1 MQNIYFS
8 SWLIF
13 IAVIVFIIGSDLLK
27 RESKIKKLFRNEM
40 TNDVSWQDI
49 ARKIGPFIAL
59 WIPIFNLKQ
68 LKENLDWAGKPYNL
82 NEEGF
87 IGTKILLLAIGL
99 FVGVFF
105 ITLEIPIIIAFLLS
119 LLLYFLPDALLRGA
133 IEKRQK
139 VIYKDLPNMVGLL
152 SMSIGAGVEMGPALE
167 AISRKFPGPLGNEM
181 RQAWREIAT
190 GKPRA
195 TALRE
200 MANRT
205 GVISVK
211 RLFETII
218 IAEERGGGD
227 LSLAIETY
235 RKELVESQSRKMQ
248 EEARKIP
255 TKMLLPIMLCIFI
268 PMIMLILVPVIVGLI
283 KSL

>member
-1 MQNIYFS
+1 LQNIYLA
-8 SWLIF
+8 SWLAFMSVLIL
-13 IAVIVFIIGSDLLK
+13 IIGFNLLK
-27 RESKIKKLFRNEM
+27 RESKIRKLLKNEM
-40 TNDVSWQDI
+40 TNEVSWQDT
-49 ARKIGPFIAL
+49 AKKIGPFITL
-59 WIPIFNLKQ
+59 WIPIFNLSQ
-68 LKENLDWAGKPYNL
+68 LKENLDWAGKPYGL

-87 IGTKILLLAIGL
+87 IGSKILLSAIGL

-105 ITLEIPIIIAFLLS
+105 TTLDIPIIIAFLLAF
-119 LLLYFLPDALLRGA
+119 LLYFLPDALLRGA

-139 VIYKDLPNMVGLL
+139 QIYKDLPNMVGLL
-152 SMSIGAGVEMGPALE
+152 SMSISAGVEIGSALE
-167 AISRKFPGPLGNEM
+167 AISRKFPGPLGDEM

-195 TALRE
+195 SALRA

-211 RLFETII
+211 RFFETII

-235 RKELVESQSRKMQ
+235 KKELIESQSRKMQ

-268 PMIMLILVPVIVGLI
+268 PMIMLMLVPVMVSLI
-283 KSL
+283 QSL